1 MSNQREYSQV
11 PTDGD
16 RDENTIELT
25 EFSQSQLLGDGD
37 YDDNIHPDIF
47 HDEVGSDNN
56 DVDTDGYDLNEKYEK
71 NQNNVKNTEEAV
83 EEKLQWKIYNRWEEP
98 IFLSLI
104 VTAILVVPTL
114 LLWMYGLFQFFG
126 KWYIIWPLALHLR
139 EWPLLV

>member
-56 DVDTDGYDLNEKYEK
+56 DDDTDGYD
-71 NQNNVKNTEEAV
+71 QAV

-114 LLWMYGLFQFFG
+114 LLWMYGLFQLFG
-126 KWYIIWPLALHLR
+126 KWYSISPLALHIR
-139 EWPLLV
+139 E